1 MFKRFSTQTI
11 VLLMA
16 TIAIILSG
24 CSNNAMLNDDDVN
37 VPSDYTYTIGAGDK
51 LDVFVWSNDELSA
64 KVQVRPDGKITSPL
78 VNDLTATGKTPFE
91 LARDIEKV
99 LSKYIRD
106 PVVSVVVTDFIG
118 PSDKQIRVI
127 GQIRGKNQQSSQQGG
142 GGIAAREN
150 EAVSVP
156 YRANM
161 RMLDL
166 LVEIG
171 GVTTFAAGN
180 RTKIIRAI
188 DGKLKKIPV
197 RLADLI
203 EDADM
208 SANIKLFPGD
218 IVFIPESYF

>member
-1 MFKRFSTQTI
+1 MFNLVRYLHRI
-11 VLLMA
+11 AMLA
-16 TIAIILSG
+16 AIIILG
-24 CSNNAMLNDDDVN
+24 ACSNTATLNPDEVN

-51 LDVFVWSNDELSA
+51 LEVFVWGNDELSS
-64 KVQVRPDGKITSPL
+64 KIEVRPDGKITSPL
-78 VNDLTATGKTPFE
+78 VNDLNATGKTPFE

-99 LSKYIRD
+99 LAKYIRD
-106 PVVSVVVTDFIG
+106 PVVSVVVTGFVG

-127 GQIRGKNQQSSQQGG
+127 GQIRDDNQQSQQNGNVST
-142 GGIAAREN
+142 REN
-150 EAVSVP
+150 EALSVP
-156 YRANM
+156 YKTNM

-171 GVTTFAAGN
+171 GISPFAAGN
-180 RTKIIRAI
+180 RTKIIRI
-188 DGKLKKIPV
+188 VDGKSYKVPV

-208 SANIKLFPGD
+208 SANIQLLPGD

>member
-1 MFKRFSTQTI
+1 MFNLVRYLHR
-11 VLLMA
+11 VAMLV
-16 TIAIILSG
+16 AIIILG
-24 CSNNAMLNDDDVN
+24 ACSNTATLNPDEVN

-51 LDVFVWSNDELSA
+51 LEVFVWGNDELSS
-64 KVQVRPDGKITSPL
+64 KIEVRPDGKITSPL
-78 VNDLTATGKTPFE
+78 VNDLNATGKTPFE

-99 LSKYIRD
+99 LAKYIRD
-106 PVVSVVVTDFIG
+106 PVVSVVVTGFVG

-127 GQIRGKNQQSSQQGG
+127 GQIRDDNQQSQQNGNVSM
-142 GGIAAREN
+142 REN
-150 EAVSVP
+150 EALSVP
-156 YRANM
+156 YKTNM

-171 GVTTFAAGN
+171 GISPYAAGN
-180 RTKIIRAI
+180 RTKIIRMV
-188 DGKLKKIPV
+188 DGKSYKVPV

-208 SANIKLFPGD
+208 SANIQLLPGD

>member
-1 MFKRFSTQTI
+1 M
-11 VLLMA
+11 LA
-16 TIAIILSG
+16 AIIILG
-24 CSNNAMLNDDDVN
+24 ACSNTATLNPDEVN

-51 LDVFVWSNDELSA
+51 LEVFVWGNDELSS
-64 KVQVRPDGKITSPL
+64 KIEVRPDGKITSPL
-78 VNDLTATGKTPFE
+78 VNDLNATGKTPFE

-99 LSKYIRD
+99 LAKYIRD
-106 PVVSVVVTDFIG
+106 PVVSVVVTGFVG

-127 GQIRGKNQQSSQQGG
+127 GQIKDDNQQSQQGG
-142 GGIAAREN
+142 NVSTREN
-150 EAVSVP
+150 EALSVP
-156 YRANM
+156 YKANM

-171 GVTTFAAGN
+171 GISPYAAGN
-180 RTKIIRAI
+180 RTKIIRTV
-188 DGKLKKIPV
+188 DGKSYKVPV

-208 SANIKLFPGD
+208 SANIQLLPGD

>member
-1 MFKRFSTQTI
+1 MFEPLQYLGR
-11 VLLMA
+11 
-16 TIAIILSG
+16 IAMVVAILALNA
-24 CSNNAMLNDDDVN
+24 CSNTAMLESEDIN

-51 LDVFVWSNDELSA
+51 LDVFVWGNDELST

-78 VNDLTATGKTPFE
+78 VNDLNATGKTPFE

-99 LSKYIRD
+99 LAKYIRD
-106 PVVSVVVTDFIG
+106 PVVSVVVTDFVG

-127 GQIRGKNQQSSQQGG
+127 GQIRDENQQSQQNGNVFV
-142 GGIAAREN
+142 REN

-156 YRANM
+156 YKANM

-171 GVTTFAAGN
+171 GISPYAAGN
-180 RTKIIRAI
+180 RTKIIRMVN
-188 DGKLKKIPV
+188 GKQQQVFV

-208 SANIKLFPGD
+208 SANIQLLPGD

>member
-1 MFKRFSTQTI
+1 M
-11 VLLMA
+11 M
-16 TIAIILSG
+16 LSS
-24 CSNNAMLNDDDVN
+24 CSNNAMLDDDVN
-37 VPSDYTYTIGAGDK
+37 VPTDYTYTIGAGDK

-64 KVQVRPDGKITSPL
+64 SVHVRPDGKITSPL

-99 LSKYIRD
+99 LAKYIRD

-142 GGIAAREN
+142 GGGIAAREN

-156 YRANM
+156 YRADM

-171 GVTTFAAGN
+171 GVTSFAAGN

-188 DGKLKKIPV
+188 DGKLQKIPV

-208 SANIKLFPGD
+208 SANVKLLPGD

>member
-1 MFKRFSTQTI
+1 MFNPVRYLHRI
-11 VLLMA
+11 V
-16 TIAIILSG
+16 ILTAFITLSA
-24 CSNNAMLNDDDVN
+24 CSNTAKLNDDVN
-37 VPSDYTYTIGAGDK
+37 VPSDYTYTIGAGDN
-51 LDVFVWSNDELSA
+51 LEVFVWGNEELSS
-64 KVQVRPDGKITSPL
+64 KVEVRPDGKITSPL
-78 VNDLTATGKTPFE
+78 VNDLTASGKTPFE

-99 LSKYIRD
+99 LAKYIRD
-106 PVVSVVVTDFIG
+106 PVVSVVVTGFVG

-127 GQIRGKNQQSSQQGG
+127 GQIRDDNQQSQQNGNVSV
-142 GGIAAREN
+142 REN
-150 EAVSVP
+150 EAISVP

-171 GVTTFAAGN
+171 GISPYAAGN
-180 RTKIIRAI
+180 RTKIIRTI
-188 DGKLKKIPV
+188 DGKQQKVPV

-208 SANIKLFPGD
+208 SANIQLLPGD

>member
-1 MFKRFSTQTI
+1 ML
-11 VLLMA
+11 V
-16 TIAIILSG
+16 AIIILG
-24 CSNNAMLNDDDVN
+24 ACSNTATLNPDEVN

-51 LDVFVWSNDELSA
+51 LEVFVWGNDELSS
-64 KVQVRPDGKITSPL
+64 KIEVRPDGKITSPL
-78 VNDLTATGKTPFE
+78 VNDLNATGKTPFE

-99 LSKYIRD
+99 LAKYIRD
-106 PVVSVVVTDFIG
+106 PVVSVVVTGFVG

-127 GQIRGKNQQSSQQGG
+127 GQIKDDNQQSQQGG
-142 GGIAAREN
+142 NVSTREN
-150 EAVSVP
+150 EALSVP
-156 YRANM
+156 YKTNM

-171 GVTTFAAGN
+171 GISPYAAGN
-180 RTKIIRAI
+180 RTKIIRMV
-188 DGKLKKIPV
+188 DGKSYKVPV

-208 SANIKLFPGD
+208 SANIQLLPGD